1 MKKRLMLMK
10 DKLPQNRLA
19 AFVAVAVSVLLMA
32 NTAAANMP
40 SPKNHAERN
49 GHVTNEPKVNEA
61 SPIAR
66 VSPTYPEDAAKANTE
81 GFVVLQFDITE
92 TGATDNVTVVKSS
105 PEGVFDK
112 SASSALKR
120 WQYKPRVQNGQ
131 ALRQTGL
138 LVQLDYKLSS
148 DDAD

>member
-1 MKKRLMLMK
+1 
-10 DKLPQNRLA
+10 
-19 AFVAVAVSVLLMA
+19 MA

-40 SPKNHAERN
+40 PPPPKNHADAKQYTP
-49 GHVTNEPKVNEA
+49 VEPKVNEA
-61 SPIAR
+61 SPIAH
-66 VSPTYPEDAAKANTE
+66 VSPTYPEAAAKANTE

-92 TGATDNVTVVKSS
+92 TGATDNVTVVESS

-112 SASSALKR
+112 SASSALKQ
-120 WQYKPRVQNGQ
+120 WQYKPRVQNGK

>member
-1 MKKRLMLMK
+1 
-10 DKLPQNRLA
+10 
-19 AFVAVAVSVLLMA
+19 MA

-40 SPKNHAERN
+40 PPPPKSHTEGNAHKA
-49 GHVTNEPKVNEA
+49 TDTKVNEA
-61 SPIAR
+61 SPISH
-66 VSPTYPEDAAKANTE
+66 VSPDYPEAAAKANTE
-81 GFVVLQFDITE
+81 GYVVLQFDITE
-92 TGATDNVTVVKSS
+92 TGTTDNITVVKSS

-112 SASSALKR
+112 SASSALKQ

-148 DDAD
+148 DNAD

>member
-1 MKKRLMLMK
+1 MLAL

-19 AFVAVAVSVLLMA
+19 AFVAVALSVLLMA

-40 SPKNHAERN
+40 PPPPKNHAEGN
-49 GHVTNEPKVNEA
+49 DHKAIDAKVNEA
-61 SPIAR
+61 SPIAH
-66 VSPTYPEDAAKANTE
+66 VSPAYPEDAAKTNTE
-81 GFVVLQFDITE
+81 GYVVLQFDITE
-92 TGATDNVTVVKSS
+92 TGTADNITVVKSS
-105 PEGVFDK
+105 HEGVFDK
-112 SASSALKR
+112 SASSALKQ